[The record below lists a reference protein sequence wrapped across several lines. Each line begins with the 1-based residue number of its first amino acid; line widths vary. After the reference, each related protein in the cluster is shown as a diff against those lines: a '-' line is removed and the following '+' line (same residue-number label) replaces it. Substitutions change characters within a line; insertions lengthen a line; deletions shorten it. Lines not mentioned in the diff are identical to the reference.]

1 MLDRLQ
7 DPGNLGTLIRT
18 ADAVGAAAI
27 ILIEPCV
34 DPFDPKTLRGSMG
47 SLFNVPVDQHE
58 RRGRSVCVGCK
69 AAACAPSAP
78 IRTRASSGAKVC
90 GGAGWRSSSATRRG
104 DCRRMWPR
112 RSSRMP
118 GCPS

>member
-27 ILIEPCV
+27 LLIEPCV

-47 SLFNVPVDQHE
+47 RCSTCRSSAPRMSPVCL
-58 RRGRSVCVGCK
+58 RGCK
-69 AAACAPSAP
+69 AAACG
-78 IRTRASSGAKVC
+78 RWG
-90 GGAGWRSSSATRRG
+90 
-104 DCRRMWPR
+104 
-112 RSSRMP
+112 
-118 GCPS
+118 